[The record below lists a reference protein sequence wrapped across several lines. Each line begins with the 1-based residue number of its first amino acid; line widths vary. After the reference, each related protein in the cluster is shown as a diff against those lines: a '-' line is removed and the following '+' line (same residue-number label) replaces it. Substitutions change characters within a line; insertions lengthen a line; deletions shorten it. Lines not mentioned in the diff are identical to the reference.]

1 MRLSTDKLLS
11 LSENIQKVVSETLES
26 YGIVVESSQLVFITD
41 NGANIIAAL
50 EGEAHIRCVCHCLNL
65 TISQAIKSVPSLKTT
80 LDACS
85 ELVTHFK
92 RCGLQCM
99 LTTTL
104 KKDVETRWN
113 SIVEMLRSIVAN
125 KDKVVEV
132 LTQRNEEHWIGS
144 IDFTLLE
151 EICDV
156 LMPFKLASEELSA
169 DKLPTLHLVL
179 PFIKMFKVSIFPC
192 PTSAVDLSC
201 EKSRGFPTKQS
212 RESLPKIQFHL

>member
-1 MRLSTDKLLS
+1 
-11 LSENIQKVVSETLES
+11 
-26 YGIVVESSQLVFITD
+26 
-41 NGANIIAAL
+41 
-50 EGEAHIRCVCHCLNL
+50 
-65 TISQAIKSVPSLKTT
+65 
-80 LDACS
+80 
-85 ELVTHFK
+85 
-92 RCGLQCM
+92 M

-169 DKLPTLHLVL
+169 EQTTDA
-179 PFIKMFKVSIFPC
+179 SPC
-192 PTSAVDLSC
+192 SAV
-201 EKSRGFPTKQS
+201 
-212 RESLPKIQFHL
+212 H